1 MHNLYRW
8 ERNYSVGNW
17 MLDIQHRNILI
28 LCQQTMDRI
37 ADDLPFRS
45 VGDELLA
52 FAAEHFSAEEK
63 LLEMTGYASFAR
75 HREEHRRCLAALDR
89 MFEDANSGLITPKV
103 LSDYLPA
110 WCMGHILESDRQF
123 SPFIQRQ
130 H

>member
-1 MHNLYRW
+1 MQDLSHW
-8 ERNYSVGNW
+8 ERSYSVGNW

-28 LCQQTMDRI
+28 LCQQTIDRI
-37 ADDLPFRS
+37 ADDLPFQTI
-45 VGDELLA
+45 GDELLA

-63 LLEMTGYASFAR
+63 LLEITGYTAFAR
-75 HREEHRRCLAALDR
+75 HREEHRHCLAALNK
-89 MFEDANSGLITPKV
+89 MFHDTNTGLITPKV

-123 SPFIQRQ
+123 SPFIQRR